1 MPGQDPDIADV
12 PSEPPGPPEAEQD
25 TGQESPEKLDRKEKK
40 ILKKKSPF
48 LPGNSHVLP
57 CLDVGGTLRGLQ
69 KHALFLLLMV
79 MFVGHCQYLPNSIC
93 LAFKIKSHE
102 INV

>member
-1 MPGQDPDIADV
+1 MPGQDPDITDV

-48 LPGNSHVLP
+48 LPGNFYVLS
-57 CLDVGGTLRGLQ
+57 CLDVGGHVACFEETC
-69 KHALFLLLMV
+69 LFLLLMV
-79 MFVGHCQYLPNSIC
+79 MLVDRCQYLPNSVC
-93 LAFKIKSHE
+93 
-102 INV
+102 

>member
-48 LPGNSHVLP
+48 LPGNFHVFS
-57 CLDVGGTLRGLQ
+57 CLDMWEGTLCVLK
-69 KHALFLLLMV
+69 KHALFFLLMV
-79 MFVGHCQYLPNSIC
+79 MFVDRCQYLPNIVC
-93 LAFKIKSHE
+93 
-102 INV
+102 